1 MKAECKC
8 KHGYG
13 DELCNSITDLCIL
26 NPCGIHGHC
35 QSKYKA
41 FECNC
46 DQNWEGTNCTTEI
59 LDCRRVGDDQ
69 YSCNERNGVCQEG
82 EIANGIG
89 SGKCE
94 CFPGWVG
101 PQCNQDENEC
111 ETGSHEVG
119 FQINAHNVAL
129 STNQIEA

>member
-129 STNQIEA
+129 FTNQIEA